1 MPYGWVA
8 GAVALSAVASYKS
21 GQDIA
26 EATEK
31 GSRTQAEAADKAL
44 AFQKEQYAD
53 IKPYMQESL
62 KGYQE
67 LLTKPESYKET
78 PGYMFRLQE
87 GLKAI
92 GIPEG
97 GRYLSGTQIKAATR
111 YGQDY
116 ATGEYN
122 NALARIAGL
131 GDLAQGV
138 GATGQQYASNVGNIL
153 MQQGQYKA
161 QGIIGG
167 AQARASGVMGAANA
181 LTTGAGL
188 AAGMYGQGK
197 AGTGGGTTNIYNYPT
212 GPGAGGGQ

>member
-26 EATEK
+26 DATEK

-53 IKPYMQESL
+53 IKPYLQESL
-62 KGYQE
+62 SGYQD
-67 LLTKPESYKET
+67 LLDKPESYKET

-97 GRYLSGTQIKAATR
+97 GKYLTGTQLKAATR

-116 ATGEYN
+116 ATGEYD

-131 GDLAQGV
+131 GNLAQGV
-138 GATGQQYASNVGNIL
+138 GQVGERYASNVGNIL
-153 MQQGQYKA
+153 QQKGEYQA

-188 AAGMYGQGK
+188 AAGMYGAGK
-197 AGTGGGTTNIYNYPT
+197 TGTGGGTTNIYNYPT

>member
-8 GAVALSAVASYKS
+8 GAVALSAVVSYKS

-26 EATEK
+26 DATEK

-53 IKPYMQESL
+53 IKPYLQESL
-62 KGYQE
+62 SGYQD
-67 LLTKPESYKET
+67 LLDKPESYKET

-97 GRYLSGTQIKAATR
+97 GKYLTGTQLKAATR

-116 ATGEYN
+116 ATGEYD

-131 GDLAQGV
+131 GNLAQGV
-138 GATGQQYASNVGNIL
+138 GQVGERYASNVGNIL
-153 MQQGQYKA
+153 QQKGEYQA

-188 AAGMYGQGK
+188 AAGMYGAGK
-197 AGTGGGTTNIYNYPT
+197 TGTGGGTTNIYNYPT

>member
-1 MPYGWVA
+1 MAYYVA
-8 GAVALSAVASYKS
+8 GAIVISAYASYDS
-21 GQDIA
+21 GKKVAKAQEQA
-26 EATEK
+26 
-31 GSRTQAEAADKAL
+31 SRTKAEAADKAL

-53 IKPYMQESL
+53 IKPYLQESL
-62 KGYQE
+62 SGYQD
-67 LLTKPESYKET
+67 LLDKPESYKET